1 MALIYNVYERENKIP
16 NAKMPRMAVAYCR
29 QIRQV
34 STKELAEDIAD
45 RCTVHRADVN
55 AVLDALSL
63 SATHFLLNGYGVR
76 LGELGSL
83 SMRIQ
88 CKAAPSLAEFKPE
101 MITGAKVRYTPSVE
115 MLGKIKSNGFVP
127 ASTLAEN
134 AKSTAAPDDGKS
146 TEPGSGASEGGE
158 PSEGTDL

>member
-16 NAKMPRMAVAYCR
+16 NAKMPRIAVAYNR

-34 STKELAEDIAD
+34 TAKELAEDISD
-45 RCTVHRADVN
+45 RCTVHRADVR

-63 SATHFLLNGYGVR
+63 SATHFLLNGFGVH

-115 MLGKIKSNGFVP
+115 MLGKIKSNGFVSAALLSDSTK
-127 ASTLAEN
+127 ASN
-134 AKSTAAPDDGKS
+134 VSKPDAPV
-146 TEPGSGASEGGE
+146 EGDPNGDVE
-158 PSEGTDL
+158 I